1 MTTDI
6 KSAKSARFSTRTM
19 TMTAILSVIAFV
31 LAFLE
36 IPVPVIAPSFVKLD
50 LSDFPALIGA
60 FAFGPMVGVVIE
72 LIKNG
77 LQLFSSSTGGV
88 GELANFFIGSSFV
101 FTAGLI
107 YKLNKT
113 KKTAWLSCI
122 AGSLVM
128 ALAGVFMNYFVLV
141 PLFEKFMP
149 IDAIL
154 ASFKYMPFI
163 KIKFDMCLYSIA
175 PFNFLKGMLI
185 GVFTMLIYKKLTP
198 ILKGRN

>member
-122 AGSLVM
+122 VGSLVM

-154 ASFKYMPFI
+154 ASFKYMTFI
-163 KIKFDMCLYSIA
+163 KTKFDMCLYSIA
-175 PFNFLKGMLI
+175 PFKFLKGMLI

-198 ILKGRN
+198 ILKGRK

>member
-1 MTTDI
+1 
-6 KSAKSARFSTRTM
+6 
-19 TMTAILSVIAFV
+19 MTAILSVIAFV

-113 KKTAWLSCI
+113 KKTAWLSCP
-122 AGSLVM
+122 A
-128 ALAGVFMNYFVLV
+128 F
-141 PLFEKFMP
+141 
-149 IDAIL
+149 
-154 ASFKYMPFI
+154 
-163 KIKFDMCLYSIA
+163 
-175 PFNFLKGMLI
+175 
-185 GVFTMLIYKKLTP
+185 
-198 ILKGRN
+198 

>member
-1 MTTDI
+1 
-6 KSAKSARFSTRTM
+6 
-19 TMTAILSVIAFV
+19 MTAILSVIAFV

-122 AGSLVM
+122 ARSLVM
-128 ALAGVFMNYFVLV
+128 AL
-141 PLFEKFMP
+141 E
-149 IDAIL
+149 
-154 ASFKYMPFI
+154 
-163 KIKFDMCLYSIA
+163 
-175 PFNFLKGMLI
+175 I
-185 GVFTMLIYKKLTP
+185 GRAHV
-198 ILKGRN
+198 

>member
-113 KKTAWLSCI
+113 KKILHCRKPCNGFGRS
-122 AGSLVM
+122 
-128 ALAGVFMNYFVLV
+128 FYE
-141 PLFEKFMP
+141 LFRACPAF
-149 IDAIL
+149 
-154 ASFKYMPFI
+154 
-163 KIKFDMCLYSIA
+163 
-175 PFNFLKGMLI
+175 
-185 GVFTMLIYKKLTP
+185 
-198 ILKGRN
+198 